1 MKHKVYVCALKDLPK
16 NVSRMLSIINKVQV
30 VWLLLQSSSFS
41 LEAEPDNDDYDESDI
56 EGNIEHN
63 NNTINGTGAD
73 EQDPMFPPDLFT
85 KEQIKSGA
93 VIFYI
98 LGKNFDL
105 FRLMITCFFLHS
117 DDISRAKWLINQ

>member
-1 MKHKVYVCALKDLPK
+1 M
-16 NVSRMLSIINKVQV
+16 
-30 VWLLLQSSSFS
+30 WLLLQSSSFS

-105 FRLMITCFFLHS
+105 YRPSAAFSYILMISLEQNG
-117 DDISRAKWLINQ
+117 WLINK